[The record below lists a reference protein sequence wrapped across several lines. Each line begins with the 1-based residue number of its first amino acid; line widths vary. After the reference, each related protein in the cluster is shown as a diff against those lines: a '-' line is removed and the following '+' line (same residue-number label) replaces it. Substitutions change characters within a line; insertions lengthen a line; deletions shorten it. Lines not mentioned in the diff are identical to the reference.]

1 MKELNCGN
9 AIICSMKNIAN
20 VDALSG
26 VNILRGVGELDMPV
40 EDAIAGGELNSETV
54 ARLQKEKVEIQITE
68 ARKSTAITAVFPV
81 REPLI

>member
-1 MKELNCGN
+1 MQELNREN
-9 AIICSMKNIAN
+9 AIICSMNNIAN

-40 EDAIAGGELNSETV
+40 EDTMAGGELNSETV
-54 ARLQKEKVEIQITE
+54 VRLQKEKFKIQIIK
-68 ARKSTAITAVFPV
+68 ARKSTTIMAVFPV